1 MDETRLTGRIGRVR
15 PFVAGGGRAWRTL
28 PARGGR
34 VLHPPRT
41 AAVVSASVL
50 FVPLG
55 IARLPFLVVA
65 LAAGAL
71 FLAYGLKGIFGNA
84 GERWARNER

>member
-1 MDETRLTGRIGRVR
+1 
-15 PFVAGGGRAWRTL
+15 
-28 PARGGR
+28 
-34 VLHPPRT
+34 
-41 AAVVSASVL
+41 VVSASVL